1 MNGFFRQKKAE
12 INFLIYF
19 FKVVSQIGIEDSFF
33 ENKNSSEVSIMKTNK
48 LISVISL
55 LGLLATS
62 SVFAVSEEVE
72 DQLLEKAIVES
83 AVTKEQKTAVGNYL
97 KAVAQQKAT
106 RAEELRELARRST
119 GGKFLASNVQ
129 SQKYLKQAQAL
140 EKEAQ
145 RYQSVL
151 GSL

>member
-1 MNGFFRQKKAE
+1 MT
-12 INFLIYF
+12 
-19 FKVVSQIGIEDSFF
+19 
-33 ENKNSSEVSIMKTNK
+33 TNK
-48 LISVISL
+48 LISVVSL
-55 LGLLATS
+55 LGLLASTS
-62 SVFAVSEEVE
+62 AFAVSDEVE

-119 GGKFLASNVQ
+119 GGKFLASNAQ

-140 EKEAQ
+140 EREAQ

>member
-1 MNGFFRQKKAE
+1 
-12 INFLIYF
+12 
-19 FKVVSQIGIEDSFF
+19 
-33 ENKNSSEVSIMKTNK
+33 MKINK
-48 LISVISL
+48 LILIVSL
-55 LGLLATS
+55 FVFLSAG

-72 DQLLEKAIVES
+72 DQLLEKALVES
-83 AVTKEQKTAVGNYL
+83 AVTKEQKTAIGNYL
-97 KAVAQQKAT
+97 KAIAQQKVT

-119 GGKFLASNVQ
+119 GGKFLASSVQ

>member
-1 MNGFFRQKKAE
+1 MK
-12 INFLIYF
+12 INR
-19 FKVVSQIGIEDSFF
+19 
-33 ENKNSSEVSIMKTNK
+33 

-55 LGLLATS
+55 LGFFATS
-62 SVFAVSEEVE
+62 AVFAVSEEVE

-97 KAVAQQKAT
+97 KAIAQQKTA

-119 GGKFLASNVQ
+119 GGKFVASNVQ
-129 SQKYLKQAQAL
+129 SQKYLKQAQTL

-151 GSL
+151 GNL

>member
-1 MNGFFRQKKAE
+1 
-12 INFLIYF
+12 
-19 FKVVSQIGIEDSFF
+19 
-33 ENKNSSEVSIMKTNK
+33 MKINK
-48 LISVISL
+48 LILIVSL
-55 LGLLATS
+55 FGFLSAG

-72 DQLLEKAIVES
+72 DQLLEKALVES
-83 AVTKEQKTAVGNYL
+83 AVTKEQKTAIGNYL
-97 KAVAQQKAT
+97 KAIAQQKVT

-119 GGKFLASNVQ
+119 GGKFLASSVQ